1 MNERL
6 IFNPKQLTSARIA
19 RGLTMKELAEKAEL
33 SRQMISNY
41 ESGKTIPKADSILK
55 LISVL
60 QFPRSFFSADTFELY
75 SGATFFRSR
84 SAATKKVRDM
94 QKERLKYVQEVYKV
108 LATYVN
114 FPKVCLPELI
124 EKSIYE
130 ITEEEIVKKAEELR
144 KIWGLDLISPVPNLI
159 QLAEQN
165 GVIISEANMSNPT
178 LDAVSRW
185 MIGRPFIML
194 TDNHESAVRRRFNVA
209 HELGHI
215 LLHNGVESIHE
226 YSQTELKNIIEYQAN
241 LFAAHFLLPSA
252 AFSDSLLSISLEYY
266 IDLKK
271 YWKVSLQSMIQK
283 TYTLAL
289 INDDQRLYL
298 NKRIAKNKWKTK
310 EPHDEQLTIEQ
321 PEVFQKVYH
330 MILEHQVIPASQ
342 LNQAFKLPK
351 EEIEKILGTAIQTE
365 QDKTEIVLELLRSNE

>member
-215 LLHNGVESIHE
+215 LLHNGV
-226 YSQTELKNIIEYQAN
+226 
-241 LFAAHFLLPSA
+241 AAHFLLPSA

-310 EPHDEQLTIEQ
+310 EPYDEQLTIEQ

-365 QDKTEIVLELLRSNE
+365 QDKTEIVLELLRSNK

>member
-1 MNERL
+1 M
-6 IFNPKQLTSARIA
+6 
-19 RGLTMKELAEKAEL
+19 
-33 SRQMISNY
+33 
-41 ESGKTIPKADSILK
+41 
-55 LISVL
+55 
-60 QFPRSFFSADTFELY
+60 
-75 SGATFFRSR
+75 
-84 SAATKKVRDM
+84 
-94 QKERLKYVQEVYKV
+94 
-108 LATYVN
+108 
-114 FPKVCLPELI
+114 
-124 EKSIYE
+124 
-130 ITEEEIVKKAEELR
+130 
-144 KIWGLDLISPVPNLI
+144 ISPVPNLI

-310 EPHDEQLTIEQ
+310 EPYDEQLTIEQ

>member
-1 MNERL
+1 
-6 IFNPKQLTSARIA
+6 
-19 RGLTMKELAEKAEL
+19 
-33 SRQMISNY
+33 
-41 ESGKTIPKADSILK
+41 
-55 LISVL
+55 
-60 QFPRSFFSADTFELY
+60 SFF
-75 SGATFFRSR
+75 
-84 SAATKKVRDM
+84 
-94 QKERLKYVQEVYKV
+94 
-108 LATYVN
+108 
-114 FPKVCLPELI
+114 LI
-124 EKSIYE
+124 
-130 ITEEEIVKKAEELR
+130 T
-144 KIWGLDLISPVPNLI
+144 
-159 QLAEQN
+159 
-165 GVIISEANMSNPT
+165 
-178 LDAVSRW
+178 
-185 MIGRPFIML
+185 
-194 TDNHESAVRRRFNVA
+194 RFNVA

-310 EPHDEQLTIEQ
+310 EPYDEQLTIEQ

>member
-1 MNERL
+1 M
-6 IFNPKQLTSARIA
+6 
-19 RGLTMKELAEKAEL
+19 
-33 SRQMISNY
+33 
-41 ESGKTIPKADSILK
+41 
-55 LISVL
+55 
-60 QFPRSFFSADTFELY
+60 
-75 SGATFFRSR
+75 
-84 SAATKKVRDM
+84 
-94 QKERLKYVQEVYKV
+94 
-108 LATYVN
+108 N

-185 MIGRPFIML
+185 MIGRPFIM
-194 TDNHESAVRRRFNVA
+194 
-209 HELGHI
+209 
-215 LLHNGVESIHE
+215 HE

-310 EPHDEQLTIEQ
+310 EPYDEQLTIEQ